1 MNCLE
6 TNVCAAGCEHD
17 ASFPSQPDVSD
28 DSYDFNVNKVHAT
41 CFFFV
46 LYKRKKKNTKKET
59 SPGES
64 PRLHWFVECNFD
76 IKELHQHKG
85 KGHVRVKQTAGR
97 GMKKKK
103 RETIIHS
110 LAKQP
115 Q

>member
-6 TNVCAAGCEHD
+6 TNVC

-28 DSYDFNVNKVHAT
+28 DSFDFNVNKVHAT

-46 LYKRKKKNTKKET
+46 LYKRKKKKSTKKET

-64 PRLHWFVECNFD
+64 PGLHWFAECNFD
-76 IKELHQHKG
+76 IKELHRHKG
-85 KGHVRVKQTAGR
+85 KGHVRVRQTAGR
-97 GMKKKK
+97 GMKKK
-103 RETIIHS
+103 REKKMIHS